1 MNVGNVIEMRERM
14 AALLTELQPLHA
26 AEERTAEQEA
36 RVDQILSEVND
47 LGPRIEREA
56 MIAATAQRK
65 ADYSEPVR
73 RIAGGHPAEQ
83 AEERGERID
92 RRSIGRRFVE
102 SDEFKAG
109 RQGRGL
115 VAPVKY
121 PGLLARA
128 TADELEQRALIHS
141 GTAPASMLQPQVLP
155 SVYRGLEAPLVLRDV
170 LLNIRTA
177 SDSITVMRENV
188 FTNSAAETA
197 EATAV
202 NEGAKPES
210 ALTFTEVSFPI
221 RTIAHWI
228 PITRQMMDDIP
239 AMEAY
244 INERLLIGLARR
256 EDNQFLNGDGNAPN
270 LTGILATS
278 GIQDLNA
285 AHFAAAPVSD
295 AGTDNEN
302 YNRLLRAK
310 TKIAVTGKAQATF
323 VIANPADVE
332 KWLTYTDG
340 DRGYHAGGPFMGAPT
355 SVWGL
360 PVIQSENITEGT
372 ALVGDGSMAA
382 VVDRMDSQIF
392 TSDSHSD
399 FFVRNL
405 FVLLAEERVGLA
417 VFRPAAFAK
426 VALV

>member
-1 MNVGNVIEMRERM
+1 MGNVIEMRERM
-14 AALLTELQPLHA
+14 ASLLTELQPLHA
-26 AEERTAEQEA
+26 AEERTADQEA
-36 RVDQILSEVND
+36 RVDAILAEVND

-73 RIAGGHPAEQ
+73 RAAAGQPVE

-92 RRSIGRRFVE
+92 RRSVGRRFVE

-121 PGLLARA
+121 GGLLARE
-128 TADELEQRALIHS
+128 TADEREQRALVYS

-155 SVYRGLEAPLVLRDV
+155 TVYRGLEAPLVMRDV

-188 FTNSAAETA
+188 FTNAAAETA

-210 ALTFTEVSFPI
+210 AITFTEVSFPV

-302 YNRLLRAK
+302 FNRILRAK

-323 VIANPADVE
+323 VVANPADVE

-340 DRGYHAGGPFMGAPT
+340 DRGYHAGGPFMSAPT
-355 SVWGL
+355 SAWGL
-360 PVIQSENITEGT
+360 PIIQSENITEGT

-399 FFVRNL
+399 YFVRNL
-405 FVLLAEERVGLA
+405 FVLLAEERVALA

-426 VALV
+426 VALAS